1 MISGGPPWR
10 PATDAMLTIAPP
22 SPAIMARPAACE
34 KRKTPVRLTSTT
46 FCQPSSGISS
56 GIAHVAAQAE
66 RPDAELLELGGGL
79 LATVGLARAE
89 DDVRPG
95 FGQALSH
102 LAADALASS
111 GHDRRLAAEI
121 EQLHESASETTRT
134 VVGSRVEIRSVVAP
148 ESFQAASRSRI
159 RSGGPTSA
167 SSSISASGTAEAASR
182 CLPSRKRSW
191 ICLASASNP

>member
-56 GIAHVAAQAE
+56 GLAPQAE

-79 LATVGLARAE
+79 LAAVGLARAE
-89 DDVRPG
+89 DDVRPR
-95 FGQALSH
+95 FGQALGH
-102 LAADALASS
+102 LATDALASS

-121 EQLHESASETTRT
+121 EEIHERASETTRS
-134 VVGSRVEIRSVVAP
+134 VAESRVEIRSVVAP

-167 SSSISASGTAEAASR
+167 SSSISASGTAAAASR

-191 ICLASASNP
+191 ICFASASNP